1 MNSYA
6 SIDIPPEAWCAVSDA
21 AVHRSASQV
30 ARVVESEE
38 ENDAMEIRE
47 RELSTRIGGSGQI
60 AAGVVQVP
68 IILLSPEERGISWIL
83 GGSLETFLVFPR
95 RATTLFTPFLI
106 VFLKLFQELEPLSFL
121 ENLGESEKEWDAQ
134 GSGASAP
141 LREQGED
148 SSGERETGE
157 GGGRIRCR
165 TGKVQGT

>member
-6 SIDIPPEAWCAVSDA
+6 SIVIPPEARCATSGA

-47 RELSTRIGGSGQI
+47 RELSTRIDCSGQI
-60 AAGVVQVP
+60 AAGVLQVP

-83 GGSLETFLVFPR
+83 ESSLETFLVFPR
-95 RATTLFTPFLI
+95 CATTFFTPLFM
-106 VFLKLFQELEPLSFL
+106 VFLKLFQELETLSFL
-121 ENLGESEKEWDAQ
+121 ENLGESEKEWDVQ

-148 SSGERETGE
+148 SSGERETRE
-157 GGGRIRCR
+157 GGGRMRCR